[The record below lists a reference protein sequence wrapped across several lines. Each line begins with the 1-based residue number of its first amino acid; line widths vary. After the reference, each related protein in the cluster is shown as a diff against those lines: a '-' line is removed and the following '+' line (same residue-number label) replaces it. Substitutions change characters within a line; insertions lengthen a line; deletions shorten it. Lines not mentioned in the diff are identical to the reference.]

1 MKRMMKVKLRT
12 LVEIY
17 DSEFKPEIIIS
28 KKGKHTYDTKCYH
41 GEGNNR
47 VANTTIEWYGGVHNS
62 EGSRNIKI
70 DCAPS

>member
-1 MKRMMKVKLRT
+1 MK
-12 LVEIY
+12 
-17 DSEFKPEIIIS
+17 IIS

-62 EGSRNIKI
+62 EGSRVRELWETEINIKLGI
-70 DCAPS
+70 RIKRMTTSFF